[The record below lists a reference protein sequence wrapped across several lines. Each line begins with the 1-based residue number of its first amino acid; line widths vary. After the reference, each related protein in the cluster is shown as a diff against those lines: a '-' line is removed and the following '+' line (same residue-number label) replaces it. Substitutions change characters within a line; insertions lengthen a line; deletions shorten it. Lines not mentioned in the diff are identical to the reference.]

1 MLMDMTSQDVAL
13 DDIALT
19 VSCGCGGEG
28 GHAMRRL
35 VGDIVPNTGSN
46 AVKRQAFDWTL
57 GGTGG
62 IRNKGFIG
70 EVNGKM
76 VALFVAKEGP
86 YQGTVTSSKVVTPED
101 LRLWGI
107 CGC

>member
-1 MLMDMTSQDVAL
+1 VGQPEPPTAPGDRSGCSEQAHVPQD
-13 DDIALT
+13 
-19 VSCGCGGEG
+19 GE
-28 GHAMRRL
+28 
-35 VGDIVPNTGSN
+35 TGRPSPGE
-46 AVKRQAFDWTL
+46 AV
-57 GGTGG
+57 
-62 IRNKGFIG
+62 IG